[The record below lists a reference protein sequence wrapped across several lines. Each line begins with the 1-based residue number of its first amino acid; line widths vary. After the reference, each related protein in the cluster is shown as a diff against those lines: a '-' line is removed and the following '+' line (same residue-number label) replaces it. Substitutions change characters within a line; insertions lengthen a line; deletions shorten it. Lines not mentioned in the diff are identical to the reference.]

1 MQKIWDI
8 SQLERHENRVKT
20 ESVNF
25 NWDYNEDNTQMFWFK
40 KS

>member
-8 SQLERHENRVKT
+8 SQLERRENRVKT

-25 NWDYNEDNTQMFWFK
+25 NWDYN
-40 KS
+40 